1 MISMMSNIKSVI
13 SHIASRFSLWLT
25 WIILIAAF
33 VFVVFWSHVVK
44 VTPVGSVSVYW
55 YRFPI
60 ARSITGDSKVNAI
73 QRTALDSRPSA
84 SIIDKNSV
92 GPLSEGAHL
101 VWPWDE
107 FYTYETRLRTETREY
122 QVVSADG
129 LHFEITLT
137 FRWKVLDNNIVSLNQ
152 TIGEDYV
159 ERLMIPDV
167 GAVARD
173 VIARY
178 PAEAMYMGKRQEI
191 ANTIYEYITDT
202 RRSNGI
208 GDQSDT
214 GEEDG
219 NFISLKDILI
229 SNVKLPVS
237 IREAIERKLQENQRV
252 EEYKWRVE
260 RERLESERKVIEAEG
275 IAKFQRIVAPQITES
290 YLRWRGIEATLALSQ
305 SQNSKVVV
313 IGNSETGLP
322 LILDTTTSDQRTVE
336 PSDNSDSA
344 AAATQESKSVRI
356 KSESQIRAI
365 HSEALTEAADTGMS
379 SSTQTKQKTRTQW
392 TTTEIGESGDMDQD
406 SAAPISRTAAEDEPK
421 KN

>member
-1 MISMMSNIKSVI
+1 MMSNIKSVI

-237 IREAIERKLQENQRV
+237 IREAIERRLQENQRV

>member
-13 SHIASRFSLWLT
+13 SRIASRFSLWLT
-25 WIILIAAF
+25 WIILIAVF
-33 VFVVFWSHVVK
+33 VFVVFWNHVVK

-60 ARSITGDSKVNAI
+60 ARAITGDSRVNAI
-73 QRTALDSRPSA
+73 QRAALDSHPSA

-92 GPLSEGAHL
+92 GPLSEGAHF

-107 FYTYETRLRTETREY
+107 FYTYETRLRRETREY

-129 LHFEITLT
+129 LHYEITLT
-137 FRWKVLDNNIVSLNQ
+137 FRWKVLDNNVVSLNQ

-167 GAVARD
+167 GAVARG

-178 PAEAMYMGKRQEI
+178 PAAAMYMGKRQEI

-208 GDQSDT
+208 GVQSDT
-214 GEEDG
+214 GEDG

-305 SQNSKVVV
+305 SENSKVVV

-379 SSTQTKQKTRTQW
+379 SSTQTNQKTRTQW
-392 TTTEIGESGDMDQD
+392 TMTEIGGSGDMDQD

>member
-1 MISMMSNIKSVI
+1 MIPMMSNMKSVI
-13 SHIASRFSLWLT
+13 SRIASRFSLWLT
-25 WIILIAAF
+25 WVILIAVF
-33 VFVVFWSHVVK
+33 VFVVFWNHVVK

-60 ARSITGDSKVNAI
+60 ARAITGDRRVNEIHRA
-73 QRTALDSRPSA
+73 ALDSNPSA

-92 GPLSEGAHL
+92 GPLSEGAHF

-107 FYTYETRLRTETREY
+107 FYTFETRLRKETREY

-129 LHFEITLT
+129 LHYEITLT
-137 FRWKVLDNNIVSLNQ
+137 FRWKVLDYNVVSLNQ
-152 TIGEDYV
+152 NIGTDYV

-167 GAVARD
+167 GAVARG

-178 PAEAMYMGKRQEI
+178 PAAAMYMGKRQEI

-208 GDQSDT
+208 VVQSDT
-214 GEEDG
+214 GENG

-229 SNVKLPVS
+229 SSVKLPAS

-260 RERLESERKVIEAEG
+260 RERLESERKAIEAEG
-275 IAKFQRIVAPQITES
+275 IANFQRIVAPQITES
-290 YLRWRGIEATLALSQ
+290 YLRWRGIEATLALSE
-305 SQNSKVVV
+305 SENTKVVV

-322 LILDTTTSDQRTVE
+322 LILDTATRDQRTVE
-336 PSDNSDSA
+336 PPDNSDSA
-344 AAATQESKSVRI
+344 AAATQENKGVRI
-356 KSESQIRAI
+356 KSESQIQAI
-365 HSEALTEAADTGMS
+365 RSEALIEAADTGMS

-392 TTTEIGESGDMDQD
+392 TMTEIGGSGDMDQD
-406 SAAPISRTAAEDEPK
+406 TAAPSSRTAAEDEPK

>member
-60 ARSITGDSKVNAI
+60 ARAITGDSRVNAI
-73 QRTALDSRPSA
+73 QRAALDSHPSA

-92 GPLSEGAHL
+92 GPLSEGAHF

-167 GAVARD
+167 GAVARG

>member
-1 MISMMSNIKSVI
+1 MMSNIKSVV
-13 SHIASRFSLWLT
+13 SRIASRFSLWLT
-25 WIILIAAF
+25 WVILIAVF
-33 VFVVFWSHVVK
+33 VFVVFWNHVVK

-60 ARSITGDSKVNAI
+60 ARAITGDSKVNVNY
-73 QRTALDSRPSA
+73 RTALDSSPYA

-92 GPLSEGAHL
+92 GPLSEGAHF

-107 FYTYETRLRTETREY
+107 FYTYETRLRKETREY
-122 QVVSADG
+122 QVVSSDG
-129 LHFEITLT
+129 LHYELKLT
-137 FRWKVLDNNIVSLNQ
+137 FRWKVLERNVVSLNQ
-152 TIGEDYV
+152 HVGEDYI
-159 ERLMIPDV
+159 ERLLIPDV
-167 GAVARD
+167 GAVARG
-173 VIARY
+173 VVARY

-191 ANTIYEYITDT
+191 ANLIYDYITDT

-208 GDQSDT
+208 GNQSDT
-214 GEEDG
+214 GEEG

-229 SNVKLPVS
+229 SSVKLPDS
-237 IREAIERKLQENQRV
+237 IIEAIERKLQENQRV

-275 IAKFQRIVAPQITES
+275 IAAFQRIVAPQITES
-290 YLRWRGIEATLALSQ
+290 YLRWRGIEATLALSE
-305 SQNSKVVV
+305 SENSKVVV

-322 LILDTTTSDQRTVE
+322 LILDTATGDHGTVE

-344 AAATQESKSVRI
+344 EAAMQENDGVHI

-365 HSEALTEAADTGMS
+365 QSEALTEAADTGMS

-392 TTTEIGESGDMDQD
+392 TMTEIGEAGDMNQD
-406 SAAPISRTAAEDEPK
+406 AAAPSSRTVTEDDPR

>member
-60 ARSITGDSKVNAI
+60 ARAITGDSRVNAI
-73 QRTALDSRPSA
+73 QRAALDSHPSA

-167 GAVARD
+167 GAVARG